1 MCVCV
6 CVCVYEISYSFSD
19 EEHAGSLH
27 AQDATGKSVISECGH
42 SQCKFLVVTF
52 FASLLPLLL
61 VPFDVI
67 EAAFAAIVS
76 RAGMLPLLF
85 VLLAFRLRLSRS
97 SVANSVKHLR

>member
-1 MCVCV
+1 MCVC
-6 CVCVYEISYSFSD
+6 YEISYSFSD

-27 AQDATGKSVISECGH
+27 AQDATGKSVSECGH
-42 SQCKFLVVTF
+42 SQCKFLVVIF

-67 EAAFAAIVS
+67 EAAIAAIVS

>member
-6 CVCVYEISYSFSD
+6 CEISYSFSD

-27 AQDATGKSVISECGH
+27 AQDATGKSVISERGH
-42 SQCKFLVVTF
+42 SQCKFLVVIF

-61 VPFDVI
+61 VPLFDVI
-67 EAAFAAIVS
+67 EAAAFTIVS